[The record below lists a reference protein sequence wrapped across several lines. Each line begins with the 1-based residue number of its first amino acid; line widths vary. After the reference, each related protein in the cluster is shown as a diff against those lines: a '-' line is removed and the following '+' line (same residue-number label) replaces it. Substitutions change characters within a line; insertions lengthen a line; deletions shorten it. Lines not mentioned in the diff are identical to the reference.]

1 MKAYENT
8 NLSAKERAEL
18 LLKELSLD
26 EKMAQVNCYFFQPT
40 AKSVEERCP
49 YGIGV
54 VSALEMR
61 PFKTL
66 EECAELQRDLQKRV
80 MALSP
85 HHIPAIFHME
95 GVCGLLVQDAV
106 SLPGPIGRGAA
117 FDPALEEELGR
128 VVGKEASAL
137 CISHIFAPV
146 LDVTRDARFGRMNE
160 SYGEDE
166 TLVSSLGTAYTRG
179 LQDKAG
185 KKVQIEGV
193 AKHFIAFHKGA
204 GGLHGAEVSIS
215 ERELRDVYA
224 KPFEAAIRLA
234 ELKGIMPCYNTVN
247 GEFVSYSSHY
257 LRDLLRGELG
267 FEGLTVSDY
276 CAVQNGVVTNHVA
289 ATPVEAGL
297 RAIKGGMDVEQQ
309 FPYGY
314 NDELKQMFASGELD
328 IALLDEAVLRV
339 LEAKFRMGL
348 FEHPFASE
356 NYSEAFKDA
365 NAKALTLRCAEESL
379 VLLKNNGILPL
390 AKKYNKIAVVGYHA
404 GTVRGMFGGYTHLS
418 MTEGLIAMT
427 GTMAGVDE
435 GGGVRQEDC
444 YPGCKVLREDGMFDE
459 FESLARHIHPDCEP
473 LYKGICAAFPES
485 EVVYARGFDYAG
497 DGESGFEEALEICKD
512 ADLVILA
519 LGGKNGTGSMNT
531 MGENVNGINIG
542 LPPAQEKFIR
552 LAAQLKK
559 PMVGVHFDGR
569 PISSDAADECLDAIL
584 ECWLPSEGGTRAI
597 VSVLKGEISPSGK
610 LPVTVARCAAQL
622 PMYYSHFFGS
632 AWHSNDYFGDFA
644 YIDSPRTP
652 CYPFGYGLSYTT
664 FALSDFAVSKE
675 ELKAG
680 DNFTVSVTV
689 ENTGTREGTEV
700 VQLYFCDPVA
710 SIAQPNKQLMAF
722 ARVPL
727 KAGEKRR
734 VAFELSADV
743 FAFTDVTMQ
752 KKVEKG
758 EIVLM
763 CGTSSEDLPL
773 TASVFITEDGA
784 PKERVCLAKEVIL

>member
-1 MKAYENT
+1 MKPYENT
-8 NLSAKERAEL
+8 DLSATERAEA

-26 EKMAQVNCYFFQPT
+26 EKMAQINCYFFQPT

-106 SLPGPIGRGAA
+106 SLPGSIGRGAA

-166 TLVSSLGTAYTRG
+166 TLAASLGTAYTRG
-179 LQDKAG
+179 LQDNEG

-193 AKHFIAFHKGA
+193 AKHFLAFHKGA
-204 GGLHGAEVSIS
+204 GGLHGAEVSVS

-234 ELKGIMPCYNTVN
+234 GLKGIMPCYNTVN

-267 FEGLTVSDY
+267 FEGVTVSDY
-276 CAVQNGVVTNHVA
+276 CAVMNGVTCNHVA
-289 ATPVEAGL
+289 ATPVEAGI

-314 NDELKQMFASGELD
+314 NDELKAMFTSGELD

-348 FEHPFASE
+348 FEHPFADE
-356 NYSEAFKDA
+356 NYREAFKDE

-390 AKKYNKIAVVGYHA
+390 AKKYKKIAVVGYHA

-427 GTMAGVDE
+427 GTMAGVD
-435 GGGVRQEDC
+435 GGSGVRQEDC
-444 YPGCKVLREDGMFDE
+444 YPGCKVLREDAMFDE
-459 FESLARHIHPDCEP
+459 FESLARHMHPDCVP
-473 LYKGICAAFPES
+473 LYEGLKAAFPES
-485 EVVYARGFDYAG
+485 EVVYAHGFDYAG
-497 DGESGFEEALEICKD
+497 DDESGFEEALEICKT

-519 LGGKNGTGSMNT
+519 LGGKNGTGAMTS
-531 MGENVNGINIG
+531 MGENINGVNIG

-584 ECWLPSEGGTRAI
+584 ECWLPSEGGTRA
-597 VSVLKGEISPSGK
+597 VVGVLKGEISPSGK

-652 CYPFGYGLSYTT
+652 RYSFGHGLSYTT

-710 SIAQPNKQLMAF
+710 SIAQPNKQLTAF

-734 VAFELSADV
+734 VTFALNADA
-743 FAFTDVTMQ
+743 FAFTDVNMQ

-773 TASVFITEDGA
+773 QKSVQIVEDGE
-784 PKERVCLAKEVIL
+784 PKERVCLAKVL

>member
-8 NLSAKERAEL
+8 NLSATERAEA

-26 EKMAQVNCYFFQPT
+26 EKMAQVNCYFYQPT

-66 EECAELQRDLQKRV
+66 EECAALQRDLQKRV

-179 LQDKAG
+179 LQDNEG

-193 AKHFIAFHKGA
+193 AKHFLAFHKGA

-267 FEGLTVSDY
+267 FEGVTVSDY

-297 RAIKGGMDVEQQ
+297 RAI
-309 FPYGY
+309 
-314 NDELKQMFASGELD
+314 
-328 IALLDEAVLRV
+328 
-339 LEAKFRMGL
+339 
-348 FEHPFASE
+348 
-356 NYSEAFKDA
+356 
-365 NAKALTLRCAEESL
+365 
-379 VLLKNNGILPL
+379 
-390 AKKYNKIAVVGYHA
+390 
-404 GTVRGMFGGYTHLS
+404 
-418 MTEGLIAMT
+418 
-427 GTMAGVDE
+427 
-435 GGGVRQEDC
+435 
-444 YPGCKVLREDGMFDE
+444 
-459 FESLARHIHPDCEP
+459 
-473 LYKGICAAFPES
+473 
-485 EVVYARGFDYAG
+485 
-497 DGESGFEEALEICKD
+497 
-512 ADLVILA
+512 
-519 LGGKNGTGSMNT
+519 
-531 MGENVNGINIG
+531 
-542 LPPAQEKFIR
+542 
-552 LAAQLKK
+552 
-559 PMVGVHFDGR
+559 
-569 PISSDAADECLDAIL
+569 
-584 ECWLPSEGGTRAI
+584 
-597 VSVLKGEISPSGK
+597 
-610 LPVTVARCAAQL
+610 
-622 PMYYSHFFGS
+622 
-632 AWHSNDYFGDFA
+632 
-644 YIDSPRTP
+644 
-652 CYPFGYGLSYTT
+652 
-664 FALSDFAVSKE
+664 
-675 ELKAG
+675 
-680 DNFTVSVTV
+680 
-689 ENTGTREGTEV
+689 
-700 VQLYFCDPVA
+700 
-710 SIAQPNKQLMAF
+710 
-722 ARVPL
+722 
-727 KAGEKRR
+727 
-734 VAFELSADV
+734 
-743 FAFTDVTMQ
+743 
-752 KKVEKG
+752 
-758 EIVLM
+758 
-763 CGTSSEDLPL
+763 
-773 TASVFITEDGA
+773 
-784 PKERVCLAKEVIL
+784 

>member
-66 EECAELQRDLQKRV
+66 EECAALQRDLQKRV

-179 LQDKAG
+179 LQDNEG

-193 AKHFIAFHKGA
+193 AKHFLAFHKGA

-267 FEGLTVSDY
+267 FEGVTVSDY

-328 IALLDEAVLRV
+328 ISLLDEAVLRV

-356 NYSEAFKDA
+356 NYSEAFKDE

-427 GTMAGVDE
+427 GTMAGVD
-435 GGGVRQEDC
+435 GGSGVRQEDC
-444 YPGCKVLREDGMFDE
+444 YPGCKVLREDAMFDE
-459 FESLARHIHPDCEP
+459 FESLARHIHPDCDA
-473 LYKGICAAFPES
+473 LYKGLKAAFPES

-542 LPPAQEKFIR
+542 LPPRAGEVHPPCSTAQKAHGGRALRRQTHLFGCGGRVPRRDLRVLAALRGRHARHCQRVKGRNFPERQAARHGCPLRRAASDVLFALLRLR
-552 LAAQLKK
+552 LAFERLLRRLRLYRQPPHPPLSLRVWPELYHVRTLRLCGFERGAQS
-559 PMVGVHFDGR
+559 GR
-569 PISSDAADECLDAIL
+569 QLHRLRHGGEHGNARGHGSRAA
-584 ECWLPSEGGTRAI
+584 
-597 VSVLKGEISPSGK
+597 
-610 LPVTVARCAAQL
+610 
-622 PMYYSHFFGS
+622 
-632 AWHSNDYFGDFA
+632 
-644 YIDSPRTP
+644 
-652 CYPFGYGLSYTT
+652 
-664 FALSDFAVSKE
+664 
-675 ELKAG
+675 
-680 DNFTVSVTV
+680 
-689 ENTGTREGTEV
+689 
-700 VQLYFCDPVA
+700 
-710 SIAQPNKQLMAF
+710 
-722 ARVPL
+722 
-727 KAGEKRR
+727 
-734 VAFELSADV
+734 V
-743 FAFTDVTMQ
+743 F
-752 KKVEKG
+752 
-758 EIVLM
+758 L
-763 CGTSSEDLPL
+763 
-773 TASVFITEDGA
+773 
-784 PKERVCLAKEVIL
+784 